1 MLLCVCRVAPGN
13 SLFDKTPPT
22 LPLEVRRP
30 FCRCQVG
37 YGISPHASP
46 GMRNSHS
53 SSAHSDCVAF
63 DNVDRTSVFPS
74 MDTTVEY
81 IKSPKPDE
89 SILDTSAFQS
99 HPLERRHLRSIKD
112 VSPEPGGELQKDFLL
127 SIQRPKRDVSFEFQP
142 VFATHNEVDLKNLAY
157 FFPEDH
163 LTEARPEVQ
172 PRWPTP
178 SGLSSA
184 KALEVCQQALANST
198 VGIACRR
205 LLGRRLHEVVDL
217 CMLDL
222 QLKDDLG
229 WDEALLPYLENECE
243 RRLLENRTH
252 DDLEVLVSAGASTE
266 VVTALRCPDFCNGNG
281 ECKEWGCQCFPG
293 YSFYDCSLAI
303 SKCQECCFEPRG
315 IYLSMFHGPP
325 HPCILQT
332 R

>member
-1 MLLCVCRVAPGN
+1 M
-13 SLFDKTPPT
+13 
-22 LPLEVRRP
+22 RRP
-30 FCRCQVG
+30 FCRCQAG
-37 YGISPHASP
+37 YATSLHAGP
-46 GMRNSHS
+46 GMRNIYS

-63 DNVDRTSVFPS
+63 DNVDHTSVFPS

-81 IKSPKPDE
+81 IKSPEPDKT
-89 SILDTSAFQS
+89 ILDTSAFQS

-112 VSPEPGGELQKDFLL
+112 NGPEPDGELREDFLL

-142 VFATHNEVDLKNLAY
+142 VLATHTQVDLKNLAY

-163 LTEARPEVQ
+163 LAEARPEVQ

-198 VGIACRR
+198 VGTACRQ
-205 LLGRRLHEVVDL
+205 LLGRRLDEAVDL

-252 DDLEVLVSAGASTE
+252 GALEVLGSAGAATE

-281 ECKEWGCQCFPG
+281 ECMDWGCQCFPG

-303 SKCQECCFEPRG
+303 SECRECCFEPPFVH
-315 IYLSMFHGPP
+315 LSMFSGVP
-325 HPCILQT
+325 HPCSLHSWTSLKT